1 MFTGARRGPAL
12 ILTLLCAA
20 AASMCLWEA
29 TQDSPTI
36 DEPVYVTA
44 GLTGLVRH
52 DLRLNPQHPPLAKVL
67 AALPVLAE
75 NPGLPGG
82 AVWKAAHH
90 RIYARAFLEATRRH
104 AELREITFLSR
115 LVPILELVLTA
126 LVVYALARRLAG
138 PAGGLFAAALWL
150 LDPFV
155 IGLGHLDGIDLPFTL
170 AVLLTALAT
179 VRWLELRTLRRAA
192 LIGLACGAALL
203 LRDTGPLVL
212 AAAVGTVAIAS
223 RRARP
228 ALIVIGAAL
237 GAVWISYLALDPM
250 FTVHHLNVLPQRYLD
265 GFDAVADAHA
275 RGTGVFLADRHWHS
289 SHWYLWPISL
299 LIKVPVTL
307 VAAYLLVPFFQRRI
321 PSKARRDVYSAIVPA
336 GLALALFTA
345 FSSVYLGFRY
355 MLPVLALATVAVA
368 PLVRAHRLV
377 PAVLVAGSALFT
389 VTSLPN
395 SIAWTEPPFRPGYH
409 YAADANLDWGQDS
422 YRIRQWAGDKHPWVA
437 CYEQA
442 GAGCAAGIPGAR
454 RLGAS
459 TSRSEVHGWVAISS
473 TLLNLNDWDVW
484 LRHVRPAGDIAGTVL
499 LYHLR

>member
-1 MFTGARRGPAL
+1 M
-12 ILTLLCAA
+12 ILALLCASVA
-20 AASMCLWEA
+20 AICVWEA

-75 NPGLPGG
+75 NPTLPGG

-90 RIYARAFLEATRRH
+90 RVYAKAFLQDARSH
-104 AELREITFLSR
+104 DELREITFLSR
-115 LVPILELVLTA
+115 LVPILELVLSA

-138 PAGGLFAAALWL
+138 PAGGLFAGALWL

-170 AVLLTALAT
+170 AVLLTALTT
-179 VRWLELRTLRRAA
+179 VRWFEQRTLHRAA
-192 LIGLACGAALL
+192 LIGLAAGAALL

-212 AAAVGTVAIAS
+212 GSALVTVAIAS
-223 RRARP
+223 RRVWP
-228 ALIVIGAAL
+228 TVTVL
-237 GAVWISYLALDPM
+237 GVAFGVVWLAYLALDPAY
-250 FTVHHLNVLPQRYLD
+250 TIGHLNVLPQRYID

-275 RGTGVFLADRHWHS
+275 RGTGVFLANRHWHS
-289 SHWYLWPISL
+289 AHWYLWPISL

-307 VAAYLLVPFFQRRI
+307 VAAYGLALFFQRKV
-321 PSKARRDVYSAIVPA
+321 PGDARRRVYWAIAPTAAV
-336 GLALALFTA
+336 LALFTA

-355 MLPVLALATVAVA
+355 MLPVLALATVAIA
-368 PLVRAHRLV
+368 PLVRAPRFV
-377 PAVLVAGSALFT
+377 PALLVAGSALFT
-389 VTSLPN
+389 VTSLPT
-395 SIAWTEPPFRPGYH
+395 SIAWTEPPFRPSYH
-409 YAADANLDWGQDS
+409 YATDANLDWGQDS
-422 YRIRQWAGDKHPWVA
+422 YRLRAWAGNKHPWVA

-442 GAGCAAGIPGAR
+442 GAGCAAGIPRVR

-459 TSRSEVHGWVAISS
+459 TPRSEVHGWVAISS
-473 TLLNLNDWDVW
+473 TLLELNDWDVW
-484 LRHVRPAGDIAGTVL
+484 LRPLRPAGTIDGTIL